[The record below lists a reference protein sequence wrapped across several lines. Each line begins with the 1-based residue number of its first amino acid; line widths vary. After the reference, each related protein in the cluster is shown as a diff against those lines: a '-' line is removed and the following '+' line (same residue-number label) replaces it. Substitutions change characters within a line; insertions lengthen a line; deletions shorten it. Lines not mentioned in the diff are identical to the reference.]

1 MDAST
6 PKNDVLSYDELLPI
20 IYDQLRLIAHQ
31 KLAYERQGHTLN
43 TTALVHEAYFQ
54 LSKQDKSHIENKEH
68 FMALAAQAMRR
79 VLVNYARDRK
89 AQKRSH
95 DKIAITQLDW
105 QQPITITPDEI
116 LALHDALEDL
126 TSIHLRQAKIIE
138 LWFFG
143 GYHHEEIAHLLQVS
157 LPTVR
162 RDWRLA
168 RAWLSKTVKQALA

>member
-1 MDAST
+1 MEHNF
-6 PKNDVLSYDELLPI
+6 PKNDPLSYDELLPV
-20 IYDQLRLIAHQ
+20 IYEQLRHIAHQ

-43 TTALVHEAYFQ
+43 TTALVHEAYYQ
-54 LSKQDKSHIENKEH
+54 LSKQDKIHIKNKEH
-68 FMALAAQAMRR
+68 FMALAAQSMRR
-79 VLVNYARDRK
+79 VLVNYARDRQ

-95 DKIAITQLDW
+95 HKVAITQADW

-116 LALHDALEDL
+116 LALHDALDNL
-126 TSIHLRQAKIIE
+126 NTIHERQAKIIE

-143 GYHHEEIAHLLQVS
+143 GYQHEEIATLLEVS

-162 RDWRLA
+162 RDWRMA

>member
-1 MDAST
+1 MNTDI
-6 PKNDVLSYDELLPI
+6 PKNNRASYDDLIPV
-20 IYDQLRLIAHQ
+20 IYEQLRAIAHQ
-31 KLAYERQGHTLN
+31 KLAYERQEHTLN
-43 TTALVHEAYFQ
+43 TTALVHEAYEQ
-54 LSKQDKSHIENKEH
+54 LSKQKKFQIANESH

-89 AQKRSH
+89 AQKRKH
-95 DKIAITQLDW
+95 DKVSITQAAG

-116 LALHDALEDL
+116 LALHDALENL
-126 TSIHLRQAKIIE
+126 TQLNERQAKVIE

-143 GYHHEEIAHLLQVS
+143 GYKHEEIASLLEVS
-157 LPTVR
+157 LPTIR